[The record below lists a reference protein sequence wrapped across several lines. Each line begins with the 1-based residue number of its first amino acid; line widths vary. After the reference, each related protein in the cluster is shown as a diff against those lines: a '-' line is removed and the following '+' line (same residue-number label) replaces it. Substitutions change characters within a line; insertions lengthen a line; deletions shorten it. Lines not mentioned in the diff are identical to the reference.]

1 MKNRVD
7 QIGTV
12 WSLLESPVWSNKE
25 GEEQDQ
31 WCSLD
36 EVVWSS
42 VDKAVE
48 QIGAVLGSI
57 DGALWIEQY

>member
-1 MKNRVD
+1 M
-7 QIGTV
+7 
-12 WSLLESPVWSNKE
+12 
-25 GEEQDQ
+25 
-31 WCSLD
+31 D